1 MVRRLQRKEAWG
13 ISHMVSTFYPSFL
26 LQRYLIIGLRNFAAT
41 QMKGVSKATFKK
53 FPSKADAEAAYRQ
66 AVEDGYVEDL

>member
-13 ISHMVSTFYPSFL
+13 IPPMVSTFYSSFL
-26 LQRYLIIGLRNFAAT
+26 LQRYLIIGLRNFATT
-41 QMKGVSKATFKK
+41 QTKGISKATFKK

-66 AVEDGYVEDL
+66 AVEGSYVEDL